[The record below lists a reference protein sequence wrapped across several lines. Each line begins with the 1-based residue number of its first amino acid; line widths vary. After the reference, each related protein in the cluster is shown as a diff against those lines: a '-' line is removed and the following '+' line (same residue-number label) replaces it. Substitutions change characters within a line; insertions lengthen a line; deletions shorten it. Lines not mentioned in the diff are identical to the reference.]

1 MRILHLATHDTMGGA
16 ARAAYRQHKALQRS
30 GIDSRMW
37 VNVKMTG
44 DPTVEVWQPP
54 RTTGRRILRTL
65 RRHYLKALLP
75 KNMSRQ
81 PFSDDRS
88 QYAGSESEHLPPHD
102 VINLHWAAGFVNQ
115 PTLFRAREP
124 EKPIVVTMHD
134 MNAFT
139 GGCHYDMGCGRF
151 ADKCGRCPQLK
162 SNKENDLSRSIWRRK
177 CDSYA
182 ARSSSKLHFVANSKW
197 LAGQAASSSLLRS
210 RPVSVIHYGLDTEIF
225 RPFDRGN
232 ARQALG
238 IPSGSRV
245 LMFAADSVDDE
256 RKGGQYVREAL
267 ARLETPVFLLTAGRG
282 QPPALDKVQGLHL
295 GVVESEHLLAL
306 AYNAAEVFL
315 MPSVQEA
322 FGQTALEAAACG
334 TPIAAFEAG
343 GIPDVV
349 IHEET
354 GLLCPARDALDLAR
368 AIGRLLSDDLLRRRL
383 AANARAHVEAN
394 FTYQVCAR
402 TYIRLYEDLL
412 NSQ

>member
-1 MRILHLATHDTMGGA
+1 MTVLHLATHDTIGGA

-37 VNVKMTG
+37 VNVKMTS
-44 DPTVEVWQPP
+44 DSTVEVWRPP
-54 RTTGRRILRTL
+54 RTMRHRMFRTL

-75 KNMSRQ
+75 KQMSRQ

-115 PTLFRAREP
+115 PTLFRACEP
-124 EKPIVVTMHD
+124 ETPVVVTMHD

-151 ADKCGRCPQLK
+151 ADKCGRCPQLR

-177 CDSYA
+177 YDSYA

-197 LAGQAASSSLLRS
+197 LAGQAARSSLLRS

-225 RPFDRGN
+225 RPFNRAH

-238 IPSGSRV
+238 IPDGSRV

-256 RKGGQYVREAL
+256 RKGGRYVREAL

-295 GVVESEHLLAL
+295 GVVESEHLMAL

-334 TPIAAFEAG
+334 TPVVAFEEG
-343 GIPDVV
+343 GIPEVV
-349 IHEET
+349 IHEDT
-354 GLLCPARDALDLAR
+354 GLLCSARDALDLAQ
-368 AIGRLLSDDLLRRRL
+368 AVDRLLSDNVLRRRL
-383 AANARAHVEAN
+383 GANARAHVEAK
-394 FTYQVCAR
+394 FTYQICAGR
-402 TYIRLYEDLL
+402 YVRLYEDLL
-412 NSQ
+412 NVQ